1 MYIGKTK
8 LTEMKHLMTAL
19 VCLFAINMS
28 AQTGFVEF
36 PYNPDSDNDDIIGI
50 EDLMGLLSLY
60 GSEFSEEGLYLS
72 TDSTDALYHT
82 GSMYYPQCYKSCND
96 LPGNWHIPTRDEMY
110 KHDLASLTGTGCFIQ
125 ADVKGHALILDE
137 NRHRVMWVGNGSSS
151 PDNGRVLSEMFNIE
165 RQCYCATHERP
176 NVEYSYCES
185 SNIQAC
191 ADLKAADG
199 WYPLGGLSLT
209 KGDVSGFTQT
219 GLAQAFWRW
228 AE

>member
-1 MYIGKTK
+1 
-8 LTEMKHLMTAL
+8 MKHFMTAL
-19 VCLFAINMS
+19 VCLFAMNMS

-125 ADVKGHALILDE
+125 ADVSGYGDLSPE
-137 NRHRVMWVGNGSSS
+137 YHRTMFVGYASSNS
-151 PDNGRVLSEMFNIE
+151 NNGRMTSDGYNYQ
-165 RQCYCATHERP
+165 RQCYCAAHERP
-176 NVEYSYCES
+176 NVEYSFCEGVE
-185 SNIQAC
+185 IFEVC
-191 ADLKAADG
+191 AQEKVAAG
-199 WYPLGGLSLT
+199 WYPLGGNSQISYYGPHKL
-209 KGDVSGFTQT
+209 
-219 GLAQAFWRW
+219 QAFWRW